1 MVNASLNWASIVGI
15 VLCLFALC
23 LLYLCNQKPKL
34 ARGYDGVLSIVCL
47 LCGSILFFQ
56 GWRLDPILQFGQ
68 FLLSSV
74 VIFLGYQNLKLR
86 RALVTD
92 NSEFFNDTPI
102 RRNVSAAYESSEEA
116 NRNKS
121 SYSNRDGIRGPI
133 KCSFCGAPVN

>member
-15 VLCLFALC
+15 VLVLFALF
-23 LLYLCNQKPKL
+23 LLFLSNQKPKL
-34 ARGYDGVLSIVCL
+34 AGGYDSILSISCL
-47 LCGSILFFQ
+47 LCGFILFFQ

-68 FLLSSV
+68 FLLSSI

-92 NSEFFNDTPI
+92 NSEFFNDIPI
-102 RRNVSAAYESSEEA
+102 RRNVSESK
-116 NRNKS
+116 NKVS
-121 SYSNRDGIRGPI
+121 RTTSNRDGIRGQV